1 MTDFNNFYM
10 KLPVLVL
17 LILFTSCQTI
27 NADSYKISDPSELI
41 VLKNLKPGDE
51 VIISSGIY
59 DSKNMQFSAI
69 GTESKPIVLKAERAG
84 SVIFTGESTLLLKG
98 SFIVVSDLYFKDPKP
113 IGSKSPIEMR
123 TNDSKLEN
131 CVISGVNTKEDDSTD
146 NKWVSIYGQRN
157 TIEHCSFIDKKNIGC
172 LLVVWMESGV
182 IPEHKIINNYFSRPT
197 TLLESDGSKKN
208 GQECIRIGTSDLSM
222 SRAGSLVANNTFYR
236 CDAEIEAISNKSCY
250 NKFTNNLFLESQGAL
265 TLRHGNNSIVDGN
278 FFIGNNREGTAG
290 IRVIGDHQNIVNN
303 YFENIRGS
311 NYQAAICLIQ
321 GVVNSPLNR
330 YFQVK
335 DSRVEGNIIKNCYN
349 GIVISYG
356 SSQDQTLP
364 VISTEINQN
373 TIYNDSQDNYSIV
386 WVDTPHSPEVTFRK
400 NIIYGGKTKN
410 FDSKLSPQT
419 TIRPSI
425 NDLSNLWLAIKS
437 NSGAHWFKK

>member
-1 MTDFNNFYM
+1 M
-10 KLPVLVL
+10 KFFGLIL

-27 NADSYKISDPSELI
+27 HAESYKISDPSELI
-41 VLKNLKPGDE
+41 TLKNLNPGDE
-51 VIISSGIY
+51 IIISSGIY
-59 DSKNMQFSAI
+59 DSKKMHLNAT
-69 GTESKPIVLKAERAG
+69 GTESKPILLKAERAG
-84 SVIFTGESTLLLKG
+84 AVIFTGESTLLLNG
-98 SFIVVSDLYFKDPKP
+98 SFIVVRDLHFKDPKP
-113 IGSKSPIEMR
+113 IQSKSPIEMR
-123 TNDSKLEN
+123 TNDSKLQN

-157 TIEHCSFIDKKNIGC
+157 TIEYCSFIDKKNIGC
-172 LLVVWMESGV
+172 LLVVWMESGI
-182 IPEHKIINNYFSRPT
+182 IPQHKITNNYFSRPT

-208 GQECIRIGTSDLSM
+208 GQECIRIGTSDFSLN
-222 SRAGSLVANNTFYR
+222 RAECLVANNTFYR
-236 CDAEIEAISNKSCY
+236 CDAEIEAISNKSCF
-250 NKFTNNLFLESQGAL
+250 NKFSNNLFLESQGAL
-265 TLRHGNNSIVDGN
+265 TLRHGNNSLVEGN

-290 IRVIGDHQNIVNN
+290 IRVIGDHQILKNN

-335 DSRVEGNIIKNCYN
+335 DCRVEGNIIKNCYN

-356 SSQDQTLP
+356 SSEDQSLP
-364 VISTEINQN
+364 VISTEITQN
-373 TIYNDSQDNYSIV
+373 TIYNDNQSNYSIV
-386 WVDTPHSPEVTFRK
+386 WIDTPQTPDVTFK
-400 NIIYGGKTKN
+400 NNTIYGGKTKN

-425 NDLSNLWLAIKS
+425 IDVSNIWLAIKS
-437 NSGAHWFKK
+437 NSGAEWFKK

>member
-1 MTDFNNFYM
+1 M
-10 KLPVLVL
+10 KFLGLIL

-27 NADSYKISDPSELI
+27 HAESYKISDPSELI
-41 VLKNLKPGDE
+41 TLKNLNPGDE
-51 VIISSGIY
+51 VIISSGVY
-59 DSKNMQFSAI
+59 DSKKMHLNAT
-69 GTESKPIVLKAERAG
+69 GAESKPILLKAERAG
-84 SVIFTGESTLLLKG
+84 TVIFTGESTLLLSG
-98 SFIVVSDLYFKDPKP
+98 SYIVVSDLHFKDPKP

-123 TNDSKLEN
+123 TNDSKLQN

-157 TIEHCSFIDKKNIGC
+157 TVEHCSFIDKKNIGC
-172 LLVVWMESGV
+172 LLVVWMESGI
-182 IPEHKIINNYFSRPT
+182 IPRHKILNNYFSRPT

-208 GQECIRIGTSDLSM
+208 GQECIRIGTSDYSLN
-222 SRAGSLVANNTFYR
+222 RAECLVANNTFYR
-236 CDAEIEAISNKSCY
+236 CDAEIEAISNKSCF
-250 NKFTNNLFLESQGAL
+250 NKFSNNLFLESQGAL
-265 TLRHGNNSIVDGN
+265 TLRHGNNSLVEGN

-290 IRVIGDHQNIVNN
+290 IRVIGDHQILKNN

-356 SSQDQTLP
+356 SSEDQSLP
-364 VISTEINQN
+364 VISTEIVQN
-373 TIYNDSQDNYSIV
+373 TIYNDNQSNYSIV
-386 WVDTPHSPEVTFRK
+386 WIDTPQTPDVTFI
-400 NIIYGGKTKN
+400 NNTIYGGKTKN

-425 NDLSNLWLAIKS
+425 SDVSNIWLAIKS
-437 NSGAHWFKK
+437 NSGAEWFK

>member
-1 MTDFNNFYM
+1 M
-10 KLPVLVL
+10 KFIGLIL

-27 NADSYKISDPSELI
+27 HAESYKISNPSELI
-41 VLKNLKPGDE
+41 TLKNLNPGDE
-51 VIISSGIY
+51 VIISSGVY
-59 DSKNMQFSAI
+59 NSKKMHLNAT
-69 GTESKPIVLKAERAG
+69 GTESKPILLKAERAG
-84 SVIFTGESTLLLKG
+84 TVIFTGESTLLLSG
-98 SFIVVSDLYFKDPKP
+98 SYIVVSDLHFKDPKP

-123 TNDSKLEN
+123 TNDSKLQN

-172 LLVVWMESGV
+172 LLVVWMESGI
-182 IPEHKIINNYFSRPT
+182 IPRHKILNNYFSRPT

-208 GQECIRIGTSDLSM
+208 GQECIRIGTSDYSLN
-222 SRAGSLVANNTFYR
+222 RAECLVANNTFYR
-236 CDAEIEAISNKSCY
+236 CDAEIEAISNKSCF
-250 NKFTNNLFLESQGAL
+250 NKFSNNLFLESQGAL
-265 TLRHGNNSIVDGN
+265 TLRHGNNSLVEGN

-290 IRVIGDHQNIVNN
+290 IRVIGDHQILKNN

-335 DSRVEGNIIKNCYN
+335 DCRVEGNIIKNCYN

-356 SSQDQTLP
+356 SSEDQSLP
-364 VISTEINQN
+364 VISTEIVQN
-373 TIYNDSQDNYSIV
+373 TIYNDNQSNYSIV
-386 WVDTPHSPEVTFRK
+386 WIDTPQTPDVAFINNT
-400 NIIYGGKTKN
+400 IYGGKTKN

-425 NDLSNLWLAIKS
+425 SDVSNIWLAIKS
-437 NSGAHWFKK
+437 NSGAEWFK